1 MVHYSA
7 KFFHRLRRLFG
18 PGRSIKNLNT
28 VPNRTGTAW
37 VRAQVRDQKGNIFV
51 ICTSLLCFYSKTYE
65 CRNGRAKK
73 THRLFIDKRNIM
85 VWTSVT
91 DQDTNPALGSTRFW
105 ASWMRIQIL
114 LSSSK
119 NSKKTLIPTVWWL
132 LFYFLSLKN
141 DVNVP
146 SKSRKTFFIFT
157 VVFCWRL

>member
-1 MVHYSA
+1 MNKKAFGHFDDCSFMVHYSA

-28 VPNRTGTAW
+28 VPNGTGTAW
-37 VRAQVRDQKGNIFV
+37 VRAQVRDQKGNSFV

-91 DQDTNPALGSTRFW
+91 DQDMNPDPLDPRVFGPPGCGSGFFYHQAKIVR
-105 ASWMRIQIL
+105 
-114 LSSSK
+114 K
-119 NSKKTLIPTVWWL
+119 PTVWWL
-132 LFYFLSLKN
+132 LFDFISLK
-141 DVNVP
+141 
-146 SKSRKTFFIFT
+146 K
-157 VVFCWRL
+157 